1 MDKQEAKRRELI
13 ELGKEEAA
21 EENEIRLKY
30 GGKTKGQDTF
40 ARELLPL
47 REKYKA
53 KYIAICEKY
62 K

>member
-1 MDKQEAKRRELI
+1 MDKQEAKRSELI
-13 ELGKEEAA
+13 ELGKEEVD
-21 EENEIRLKY
+21 EEKEIRLKY
-30 GGKTKGQDTF
+30 GGKTRGQDTLE
-40 ARELLPL
+40 RELLPL